1 MLSERV
7 LRLLTAYVDGEVNA
21 RQRKAVLRYLRASQ
35 ETRALLKQLQDDAHK
50 LRQLPAQ
57 KVGHDLSQNIL
68 ELIGDLR
75 PIRISVPQVPSPV
88 PRGFGLA
95 TAAAV
100 LLALGFG
107 SFYYLKVVREKEAQV
122 AVAVVPPESSSNGL
136 TPKDDKVTDSKIE
149 VAKAPNPKAATPIT
163 VAKIDE

>member
-107 SFYYLKVVREKEAQV
+107 SFYYLKVVSEKDSHVFVAQEPSNQIANAIKADDQKVAAGPEAI
-122 AVAVVPPESSSNGL
+122 PGE
-136 TPKDDKVTDSKIE
+136 
-149 VAKAPNPKAATPIT
+149 ATPRS
-163 VAKIDE
+163 